1 MNRMEKIY
9 LNGKRMKNREQMH
22 DHIRKRLHLPDY
34 YGNNLDALYDCLTE
48 CGTEREIIVRN
59 AEALRTYCADYGGKL
74 LSVLAAATGTNPL
87 LTVSVR
93 EHFFR

>member
-34 YGNNLDALYDCLTE
+34 YGNNLDALYDCLTSLPQKTTLNLLHTQSLIDNL
-48 CGTEREIIVRN
+48 GPYGRAAISAIAHAERE
-59 AEALRTYCADYGGKL
+59 
-74 LSVLAAATGTNPL
+74 NPAR
-87 LTVSVR
+87 LTVNMK
-93 EHFFR
+93 